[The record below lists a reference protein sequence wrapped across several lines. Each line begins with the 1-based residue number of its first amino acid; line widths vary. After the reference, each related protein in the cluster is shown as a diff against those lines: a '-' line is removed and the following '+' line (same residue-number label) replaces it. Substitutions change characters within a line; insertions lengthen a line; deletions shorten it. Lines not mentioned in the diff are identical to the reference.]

1 MKKQKVSIIGLGYV
15 GLPLLCAI
23 AKHEDKYT
31 VVGYNRSQDKISKI
45 KKKECPIDDF
55 VCEKDLQSLGVLDV
69 STDPNI
75 LEKSDI
81 LIVCVPTPINDD
93 YTPNYEPIKNATMVA
108 SKYLRKGDILIIEST
123 VNPGTCEEILIPII
137 EENSDLVVGKDCTLA
152 FCPERINPGDS
163 KWNVYN
169 IARNIGAVPV
179 EKTKEVADF
188 YRNVLNAE
196 IHEVSSIKVAEASK
210 IIENSFRDVN
220 IAFVNELAQSFD
232 VLGIDLIE
240 TLKAASNKPF
250 SFMAHW
256 PSRGVGGHCIAVD
269 PYYLIHRAEKSGFN
283 HLFLKTAREVNNS
296 MPKYLVSR
304 LQEGLNEVELPIKGT
319 KIGLLGLSYKA
330 NVGDLRES
338 PSLVIQKILKEYGA
352 DLVVFDPYLPELS
365 SVKNIEEL
373 LERSTAIV
381 IGTMHKEFED
391 LESMLPKYKN
401 IKVIADGMNKLN
413 KENLLKIGLV
423 YKGIGR

>member
-1 MKKQKVSIIGLGYV
+1 MKKQKISVIGLGYV

-23 AKHEDKYT
+23 AKQKQYDA
-31 VVGYNRSQDKISKI
+31 VGYNRSDDKI
-45 KKKECPIDDF
+45 KKIVKKKCPIDDE
-55 VCEKDLQSLGVLDV
+55 VCAKDLYELDV
-69 STDPNI
+69 LNVSSNPDIMKN
-75 LEKSDI
+75 SDI
-81 LIVCVPTPINDD
+81 IIVCVPTPVYED
-93 YTPNYEPIKNATMVA
+93 YTPNYEPIKNATAVA
-108 SKYLRKGDILIIEST
+108 AKYLRKGDKIVIEST
-123 VNPGTCEEILIPII
+123 VNPGTCEEILIPIVK
-137 EENSDLVVGKDCTLA
+137 EVSGLVAGKDYTMA
-152 FCPERINPGDS
+152 FCPERINPGDP

-169 IARNIGAVPV
+169 ITRNIGAIPTN
-179 EKTKEVADF
+179 KTKEVADF
-188 YRNVLNAE
+188 YRSILNGE
-196 IHEVSSIKVAEASK
+196 IHEVSNIKVAEASK

-250 SFMAHW
+250 SFMVHF

-304 LQEGLNEVELPIKGT
+304 LQEGLNEVKMPIKGT
-319 KIGLLGLSYKA
+319 KIGLFGLSYKA

-338 PSLVIQKILKEYGA
+338 PCLVIQKILKSYEA
-352 DLVVFDPYLPELS
+352 DLLVFDPYIPQLS
-365 SVKNIEEL
+365 NVKSLDEL
-373 LERSTAIV
+373 LQKSTAI
-381 IGTMHKEFED
+381 ILGTMHDKFKG
-391 LESMLPKYKN
+391 LEEKIFKHKN
-401 IKVIADGMNKLN
+401 IKVIADGMNKLD
-413 KENLLKIGLV
+413 KEKIITKRII

>member
-1 MKKQKVSIIGLGYV
+1 M
-15 GLPLLCAI
+15 
-23 AKHEDKYT
+23 
-31 VVGYNRSQDKISKI
+31 
-45 KKKECPIDDF
+45 
-55 VCEKDLQSLGVLDV
+55 
-69 STDPNI
+69 
-75 LEKSDI
+75 
-81 LIVCVPTPINDD
+81 
-93 YTPNYEPIKNATMVA
+93 
-108 SKYLRKGDILIIEST
+108 
-123 VNPGTCEEILIPII
+123 
-137 EENSDLVVGKDCTLA
+137 A
-152 FCPERINPGDS
+152 FCPERINPGDP

-169 IARNIGAVPV
+169 ITRNIGAIPTN
-179 EKTKEVADF
+179 KTKEVADF
-188 YRNVLNAE
+188 YRSILNGE
-196 IHEVSSIKVAEASK
+196 IHEVSNIKVAEASK

-250 SFMAHW
+250 SFMVHF

-304 LQEGLNEVELPIKGT
+304 LQEGLNEVKMPIKGT

-338 PSLVIQKILKEYGA
+338 PCLVIQKILKSYEA
-352 DLVVFDPYLPELS
+352 DLLVFDPYIPQLS
-365 SVKNIEEL
+365 NVKSLDEL
-373 LERSTAIV
+373 LQKSTAI
-381 IGTMHKEFED
+381 ILGTMHDKFKG
-391 LESMLPKYKN
+391 LEEKIFKHKN
-401 IKVIADGMNKLN
+401 IKVIADGMNKLD
-413 KENLLKIGLV
+413 KEKIITKRII